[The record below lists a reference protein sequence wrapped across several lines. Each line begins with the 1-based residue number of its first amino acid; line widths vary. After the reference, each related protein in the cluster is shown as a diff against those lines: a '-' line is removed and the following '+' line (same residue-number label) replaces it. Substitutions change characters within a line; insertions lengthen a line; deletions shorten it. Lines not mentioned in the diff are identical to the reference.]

1 MNKQLLTPE
10 GFHKSGGPTP
20 KTQAN
25 WRVMGIGPKFIKVGR
40 LVRYDPDDVTAWIN
54 TRRVQSTSEATA

>member
-1 MNKQLLTPE
+1 MGTSLLTPE
-10 GFHKSGGPTP
+10 AFYHAGGPAP

-40 LVRYDPDDVTAWIN
+40 LVRYHPDDVAAWIN